1 MFEVASLMVAV
12 ACTNHSIEPAAIQVV
27 PTPVLIFPTPTSTPE
42 PTASPIPAR
51 TSTPTPT
58 PVPTLT
64 PANIKEWRDRKMPN
78 GLRLEIERFE
88 RLGEAY
94 TRLNQNFAGRGNFIE
109 FVINFGEDADQETIE
124 SIINFLEMAG
134 TDSYLLGNSGI
145 AASVDL
151 IWVRRLYLLPGVQ
164 NLFSSPRPS
173 F

>member
-1 MFEVASLMVAV
+1 
-12 ACTNHSIEPAAIQVV
+12 
-27 PTPVLIFPTPTSTPE
+27 
-42 PTASPIPAR
+42 
-51 TSTPTPT
+51 
-58 PVPTLT
+58 
-64 PANIKEWRDRKMPN
+64 MPN